1 MEGRRRRH
9 VRFGA
14 GGLRLPDYRFRSI
27 RSRHAARVPFPGSQR
42 GSRTSGV
49 VNAGLRWDRYAL
61 VVDEHAFSPRLG
73 VAWAPPGT
81 DLVVR
86 ASYDRAFQTPA
97 VENLLLASSPAV
109 DTLSADVVRLPLRPS
124 RGNFLE
130 AGVSKALARVVRV
143 DASYFVRTMN
153 NFTDDDLLLNSGVS
167 FPIAFRRA
175 LIRGAEIKVG
185 VAHWKA
191 LSGFVSYAHMRGVGE
206 LPVTGGLFLGDEA
219 SSRLAS
225 TGEFAVTQDQRH
237 TMRGRANYQLSP
249 SAWIALAASY
259 GSGLPFEFVGDRD
272 TAVEQYGPRI
282 VDRVDFETGRVRP
295 SLSLDLSL
303 GLVVVKTTRHSLR
316 LQADVRNLTDRL
328 DVIDFA
334 GLFSG
339 TAIAPPRSFSVRMQ
353 MQF

>member
-1 MEGRRRRH
+1 M
-9 VRFGA
+9 
-14 GGLRLPDYRFRSI
+14 
-27 RSRHAARVPFPGSQR
+27 
-42 GSRTSGV
+42 
-49 VNAGLRWDRYAL
+49 
-61 VVDEHAFSPRLG
+61 VDEHAFSPRLG

-97 VENLLLASSPAV
+97 VENLLLASSQAV
-109 DTLSADVVRLPLRPS
+109 DTLSADVVRLPVRPS

-130 AGVSKALARVVRV
+130 TGVSKALARVVRV

-153 NFTDDDLLLNSGVS
+153 NFADDDLLLNSGVS

-175 LIRGAEIKVG
+175 TIRGTEIKVDLT
-185 VAHWKA
+185 HWKA

-206 LPVTGGLFLGDEA
+206 LPVTGGLLLGDEA
-219 SSRLAS
+219 SALLAS
-225 TGEFAVTQDQRH
+225 RGEFAVTQDQRH
-237 TMRGRANYQLSP
+237 TVRGRAHYQLSP
-249 SAWIALAASY
+249 AVWIALAAAY

-272 TAVEQYGPRI
+272 AAVEQFGPRI

-295 SLSLDLSL
+295 SFSVDASL
-303 GLVVVKTTRHSLR
+303 GLVVAKTTRHSLR

-339 TAIAPPRSFSVRMQ
+339 TAIAPPRSFSVRLQ